1 VIRLVAHAVVAFIA
15 NAIAIL
21 VTAWALDD
29 VSLDAVGFV
38 IEVAIFTGVMILIEP
53 LLRKLALIHARVLL
67 GSTALI
73 ATLIALVVTVAL
85 TDGLRI
91 SGAWTWILT
100 TVLVWAIAL
109 VARLLLPFVIFKRT
123 LARRDERR

>member
-1 VIRLVAHAVVAFIA
+1 MIRLVALGVIALVA
-15 NAIAIL
+15 NAVAIL

-29 VSLDAVGFV
+29 VGLDAVGFV
-38 IEVAIFTGVMILIEP
+38 LEVAIFTGVMLLIEP
-53 LLRKLALIHARVLL
+53 FLKKLALTHARVLL

-85 TDGLRI
+85 TDGLTI
-91 SGAWTWILT
+91 SGAGTWVLA

-109 VARLLLPFVIFKRT
+109 VARLLLPLVIFKRT